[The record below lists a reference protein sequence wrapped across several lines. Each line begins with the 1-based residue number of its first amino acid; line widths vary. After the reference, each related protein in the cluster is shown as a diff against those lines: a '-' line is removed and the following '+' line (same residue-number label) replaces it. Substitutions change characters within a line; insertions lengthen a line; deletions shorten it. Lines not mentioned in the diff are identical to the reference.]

1 MSTEHMDK
9 ELELQPQTEEV
20 CEAEPEQAAEQAA
33 EKSAEK
39 PKKERKTK
47 KLEETIQTLEAD
59 KADLADRL
67 LRKTAEFDNFRKRTE
82 REKREAVGL
91 GTAAALEAV
100 LPAFDTLK
108 LAAMAPCADEN
119 YKKGVEM
126 TLASFRSGLEKLGVQ
141 EIDPIGQPFDPKLH
155 NAVFTEPAEEGAES
169 GIVTKVLQS
178 GYIQGERVI
187 RCAMVAVSE

>member
-1 MSTEHMDK
+1 MSTENK
-9 ELELQPQTEEV
+9 ELELQEQTAPAEET
-20 CEAEPEQAAEQAA
+20 AAEETA
-33 EKSAEK
+33 EQPKG
-39 PKKERKTK
+39 KKEKKSK
-47 KLEETIQTLEAD
+47 KLEETVAALEND
-59 KADLADRL
+59 KAELADRL
-67 LRKTAEFDNFRKRTE
+67 LRKTAEFDNYRKRTE

-126 TLASFRSGLEKLGVQ
+126 TLASFRNGLEKLGVQ
-141 EIDPIGQPFDPKLH
+141 EMDPVGQPFDPKLH
-155 NAVFTEPAEEGAES
+155 NAVFTESAEEGMES

-178 GYIQGERVI
+178 GYLQGERVL
-187 RCAMVAVSE
+187 RCAVVAVSE

>member
-20 CEAEPEQAAEQAA
+20 CEAEPEQAA